1 MQAGEPR
8 AIPNEVQ
15 EIAEHYGEA
24 TGVPCM
30 ILDVLYGVLQGNQC
44 KFCTTVIEP
53 QMTIAHKCIET
64 HLHHARLSERFG
76 GSYVYFCNSP
86 MLYWVSPVIMHG
98 RMDWA
103 LIAGPVLV
111 MDPFEA
117 IQELVGT
124 QGTVDQDA
132 RRLLEGVASIDISRV
147 HHLSEVLRM
156 CAGWASGYTEYRM
169 VETRQTVQLQSRLSE
184 FIHQL
189 KQEATDEESARQYP
203 LEQEEQL
210 QDAIRWGDRK
220 EAQRIMNELLGKI
233 YFVDG
238 NSMDRITFRV
248 MELISL
254 LSRAA
259 IQGGAPSEE
268 IMEISYR
275 CQREIGYYSSIEG
288 MSLWLSKVL
297 HQYTDLVFASMD
309 AEYGTIISQALRFI
323 RKHYQGRITL
333 EETAAAVSL
342 SVPYFSRLFNEKM
355 RISFSSYVNR
365 LRVEQAERLLLNT
378 NLSLVDIAGMVGFED
393 QSYFSKVFKGV
404 TTITPGQYR
413 RRAGRFPSDNQE
425 IHERPSQRE
434 KS

>member
-1 MQAGEPR
+1 
-8 AIPNEVQ
+8 
-15 EIAEHYGEA
+15 
-24 TGVPCM
+24 
-30 ILDVLYGVLQGNQC
+30 
-44 KFCTTVIEP
+44 
-53 QMTIAHKCIET
+53 
-64 HLHHARLSERFG
+64 
-76 GSYVYFCNSP
+76 
-86 MLYWVSPVIMHG
+86 
-98 RMDWA
+98 
-103 LIAGPVLV
+103 
-111 MDPFEA
+111 
-117 IQELVGT
+117 
-124 QGTVDQDA
+124 
-132 RRLLEGVASIDISRV
+132 
-147 HHLSEVLRM
+147 
-156 CAGWASGYTEYRM
+156 
-169 VETRQTVQLQSRLSE
+169 VQLQSRLSE

-425 IHERPSQRE
+425 IHERPSQRK